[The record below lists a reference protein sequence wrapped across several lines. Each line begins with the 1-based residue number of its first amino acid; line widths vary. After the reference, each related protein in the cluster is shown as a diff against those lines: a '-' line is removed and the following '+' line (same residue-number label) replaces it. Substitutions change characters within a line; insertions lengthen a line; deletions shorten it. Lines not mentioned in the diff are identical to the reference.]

1 MLRWLGISER
11 RLVAFLPFDHCVLA
25 RATRSIGADLVD
37 QSACRD
43 GDQPAAR
50 IIRYA
55 VGRPLVGRGQQP
67 LLDGV
72 LARVELS
79 VASNER
85 AEDLR
90 RQAAQQALDVLCA
103 RRCHMSCPPPAFMI
117 GRTSIAANRAL
128 GHRDA
133 ISVARSGVSQST
145 IR

>member
-1 MLRWLGISER
+1 MLRRLGFSGR
-11 RLVAFLPFDHCVLA
+11 GLVAFLPFEHRVLA
-25 RATRSIGADLVD
+25 RATRTIGADLVD
-37 QSACRD
+37 QSVCRD

-50 IIRYA
+50 VIRNA
-55 VGRPLVGRGQQP
+55 VGRPLVGRGQQR

-79 VASNER
+79 VAPNER

-90 RQAAQQALDVLCA
+90 RPAAQQALDVLCA
-103 RRCHMSCPPPAFMI
+103 RRGHMSCPPPAFMI
-117 GRTSIAANRAL
+117 ARTSIAANRAL